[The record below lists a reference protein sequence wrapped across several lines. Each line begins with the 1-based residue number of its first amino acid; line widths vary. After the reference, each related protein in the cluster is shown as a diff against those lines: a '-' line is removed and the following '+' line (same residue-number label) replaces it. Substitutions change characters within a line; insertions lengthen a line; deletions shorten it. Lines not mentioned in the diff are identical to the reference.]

1 MSRATVAKPR
11 RLPSLK
17 TAIITVVAYVIAVIF
32 LLPYLEMLV
41 TSVRP
46 QHELYALDYLPHHFA
61 WSNLTNMWGAAY
73 GILSSLRV
81 SLEIAAGA
89 TVLVLLV
96 ALPAAYYT
104 SRHRFRGRGAFL
116 ILVLATQMLQ
126 PVALIVGIYKE
137 FLGFGLLNI
146 NPVWSLILVNA
157 GFNLAF
163 AIWILNAYIGSIP
176 AELEEA
182 AMVDGNGRFG
192 ALRRIT
198 LPLAMPGVVT
208 ALIFTF
214 IAAWNEFISA
224 LALTTNGSDYPL
236 TVRLDSFIGQYTV
249 DWQHLFGAS
258 VVATIPVFILFALIE
273 GRVVGGLTAGSV
285 KLGDGSQQGAFRI
298 RGFLARGPAVETALG
313 DVLDDAVG
321 DQVPERLP
329 GGDPVAALA
338 RGDRERGDLHQR
350 HLAVR
355 QARPGQ
361 PVPGPGAADE
371 VRQREQRV
379 DVVPGQDVLERV
391 RTGDEEEVGVGVR
404 GPQVAQRVDRVRR
417 PRPVDVRPADA
428 EPGVRRRRDDRH
440 QVAVLGRRHRPACL
454 LVRLPCR
461 HEDHLVET
469 EVMRHLAAGHEVPV
483 VDGVEGAAHHPEPPA
498 PVVH

>member
-1 MSRATVAKPR
+1 MAVRSATAVPVATSRAAVRRPPR

-17 TAIITVVAYVIAVIF
+17 TAVIAAGAYVVGIIF

-41 TSVRP
+41 TAVRP
-46 QHELYALDYLPHHFA
+46 QHELYDQNYLPHHFA
-61 WSNLTNMWGAAY
+61 WSNLTNMWGSAY

-104 SRHRFRGRGAFL
+104 SRRRFRGRGVFL

-126 PVALIVGIYKE
+126 PTALIVGIYRE

-176 AELEEA
+176 VELEEA

-224 LALTTNGSDYPL
+224 LALTTNSSDYPL

-285 KLGDGSQQGAFRI
+285 K
-298 RGFLARGPAVETALG
+298 
-313 DVLDDAVG
+313 
-321 DQVPERLP
+321 
-329 GGDPVAALA
+329 
-338 RGDRERGDLHQR
+338 
-350 HLAVR
+350 
-355 QARPGQ
+355 
-361 PVPGPGAADE
+361 
-371 VRQREQRV
+371 
-379 DVVPGQDVLERV
+379 
-391 RTGDEEEVGVGVR
+391 
-404 GPQVAQRVDRVRR
+404 
-417 PRPVDVRPADA
+417 
-428 EPGVRRRRDDRH
+428 
-440 QVAVLGRRHRPACL
+440 
-454 LVRLPCR
+454 
-461 HEDHLVET
+461 
-469 EVMRHLAAGHEVPV
+469 
-483 VDGVEGAAHHPEPPA
+483 
-498 PVVH
+498 